1 MAKKELGTNVKV
13 EVNKANKLLI
23 EIDLTKTH
31 GKSKS
36 GKTITIGSTQGNQK
50 LYDAKNKPFTLGLNC
65 YKYPED

>member
-1 MAKKELGTNVKV
+1 MAKKEIGTNITV
-13 EVNKANKLLI
+13 EITKDNKAKF

-36 GKTITIGSTQGNQK
+36 GKTITIASTQGNQK
-50 LYDAKNKPFTLGLNC
+50 MYDAKNKPFTVGINC